1 MHCVSKPRKPRNRR
15 DALELFYE
23 LLPCFSAFGYQFGVR
38 RCMLPCKKSF
48 LPRSNRE
55 GEIRERHSIMKILAG
70 KFNRRLRWILA
81 LAILFFAAAA
91 LFYPY
96 HYPTRVYAAQEKE
109 RAAGGDQTTSLSD
122 QTDLAVTVYNS
133 NIALVRDVR
142 QLALPG
148 GAFRLKFMDIAA
160 TVNPATVHFRSL
172 TDPEKLG
179 VIEQNYEYDLL
190 EPAKLL
196 HKYVGKEVTLVRSYM
211 ENGSTKREEI
221 KATLLSDNNGP
232 VWKIG
237 NDIVTGVY
245 SEGYRFPEVPA
256 NLYERPTLLMSL
268 ENSGAR
274 KQQIEASYLATNLSW
289 NADYVLTVARDD
301 KAADLDGWVTLANS
315 SGTAFHNA
323 RLQLVAG
330 DLNRLPQNGLRDMV
344 VSKSMA
350 VAGAAE
356 RQFQQESFSE
366 YHLYTLGRRTSVEDK
381 ETKQISLL
389 QGSGVPVEKIFVVNG
404 QNFYYHN
411 QQNPGSPL
419 KDPVMVFYKFKNE
432 EKAGLGMPLPAGN
445 VRVYQKDSKGGVL
458 FVGEDRIDH
467 TPKDENVTV
476 HIGNAFDVVAE
487 RKQTDYKRIDTH
499 VWEMEFEITL
509 RNHKD
514 TPIVVQVNEPIGGDW
529 EMLSSSYKYTKT
541 SAWAAQFNV
550 PVDKNG
556 TSVLKYRIRARW

>member
-1 MHCVSKPRKPRNRR
+1 M
-15 DALELFYE
+15 
-23 LLPCFSAFGYQFGVR
+23 
-38 RCMLPCKKSF
+38 
-48 LPRSNRE
+48 
-55 GEIRERHSIMKILAG
+55 
-70 KFNRRLRWILA
+70 RLTA
-81 LAILFFAAAA
+81 STAATIVA
-91 LFYPY
+91 LF
-96 HYPTRVYAAQEKE
+96 A
-109 RAAGGDQTTSLSD
+109 TSLLYATHSPRTQERDSARATAASDQSTSLND

-142 QLALPG
+142 QLLLPS

-172 TDPEKLG
+172 SEPEKLG

-196 HKYVGKEVTLVRSYM
+196 HKYVGKEVTLVRSYQ
-211 ENGSTKREEI
+211 ENNTTKREEI
-221 KATLLSDNNGP
+221 KATLLADNNGP

-237 NDIVTGVY
+237 NDIVTGMFAE
-245 SEGYRFPEVPA
+245 SYRFPEVPA
-256 NLYERPTLLMSL
+256 NLFDRPTLLMSL

-274 KQQIEASYLATNLSW
+274 KHQIEASYLATNLSW

-301 KAADLDGWVTLANS
+301 KAADLDGWVTLANN

-330 DLNRLPQNGLRDMV
+330 DLNRLPAAAPMNSRMQAVTGMV
-344 VSKSMA
+344 AK
-350 VAGAAE
+350 E
-356 RQFQQESFSE
+356 QQFQQESFSE

-411 QQNPGSPL
+411 QYNPGSPQ

-432 EKAGLGMPLPAGN
+432 EKTGLGMPLPAGN
-445 VRVYQKDSKGGVL
+445 LRVYQKDSKGGVL
-458 FVGEDRIDH
+458 FIGEDHIDH
-467 TPKDENVTV
+467 TPKDETVTV
-476 HIGNAFDVVAE
+476 HIGNAFDVIAE

-514 TPIVVQVNEPIGGDW
+514 APITVEVNEPIGGDW
-529 EMLSSSYKYTKT
+529 DMLSSTYKFTKT
-541 SAWAAQFNV
+541 AAWAAQFRV
-550 PVDKNG
+550 PVEKNG
-556 TSVLKYRIRARW
+556 TSVLKYRIRAKW

>member
-1 MHCVSKPRKPRNRR
+1 
-15 DALELFYE
+15 
-23 LLPCFSAFGYQFGVR
+23 
-38 RCMLPCKKSF
+38 
-48 LPRSNRE
+48 
-55 GEIRERHSIMKILAG
+55 
-70 KFNRRLRWILA
+70 LRWI
-81 LAILFFAAAA
+81 AASVVVLIAGAA
-91 LFYPY
+91 LLHAFR
-96 HYPTRVYAAQEKE
+96 HTQRVYAAQEKE
-109 RAAGGDQTTSLSD
+109 AVRTASADQATSLGD

-142 QLALPG
+142 QLTLPS

-172 TDPEKLG
+172 NEPDKLG

-196 HKYVGKEVTLVRSYM
+196 HKYVGKEVTLVRSYQDS
-211 ENGSTKREEI
+211 GTTKHEEV
-221 KATLLSDNNGP
+221 KAILLADNNGP

-237 NDIVTGVY
+237 NDIVTGMFAE
-245 SEGYRFPEVPA
+245 SYRFPEVPA

-274 KQQIEASYLATNLSW
+274 KQQIEASYLASNLSW
-289 NADYVLTVARDD
+289 NADYVLTVGRDD
-301 KAADLDGWVTLANS
+301 KGADLDGWVTLANN
-315 SGTAFHNA
+315 SGTAFRNA

-330 DLNRLPQNGLRDMV
+330 DLNRIPQGGV
-344 VSKSMA
+344 IG
-350 VAGAAE
+350 GAAKE
-356 RQFQQESFSE
+356 MAMNRAAAPQFQQENFSE

-389 QGSGVPVEKIFVVNG
+389 QGSGVPVQKLFIVNG

-411 QQNPGSPL
+411 AQNPGSPL
-419 KDPVMVFYKFKNE
+419 KDAVMVYYKFKNE

-458 FVGEDRIDH
+458 FIGEDRIDH
-467 TPKDENVTV
+467 TPKDEDVTV
-476 HIGNAFDVVAE
+476 HIGNAFDVIAE
-487 RKQTDYKRIDTH
+487 RKQTDYKRIDNH

-514 TPIVVQVNEPIGGDW
+514 TPVTVQVNEPIGGDW
-529 EMLSSSYKYTKT
+529 EMLSSSYKFTKT
-541 SAWAAQFNV
+541 AAFAAQFNV